1 MIMVNEAL
9 QTALKALQGQITI
22 AENTL
27 RLFRSKLDALEKA
40 GKKNSAEYRQMSDRA
55 NSLQTLIDHYRS
67 IYEERKALVNTPMI
81 ERRKRTKH

>member
-1 MIMVNEAL
+1 MVNEAL

-55 NSLQTLIDHYRS
+55 SSLQTLIDHYRS
-67 IYEERKALVNTPMI
+67 IYDDRKALVNTPMI

>member
-1 MIMVNEAL
+1 MVNEAL
-9 QTALKALQGQITI
+9 QRALKALQGQITI

-40 GKKNSAEYRQMSDRA
+40 GKKGSAEYQQMTDRA
-55 NSLQTLIDHYRS
+55 SSLQTLIDHYRS
-67 IYEERKALVNTPMI
+67 IYDDRKALVNTPMI